1 MYGQYLVIL
10 RCFFRYAFDFF
21 DSIRSRASRAYPY
34 TYRFGS
40 VSDLA
45 NEFVADFDLL
55 PFLLSI
61 SSTKNQYSSV
71 LHPKSSHNWIS
82 SGNRS
87 LLLVMPLKDSRSP
100 PTLLICLAI
109 LPQNKQQVHILW

>member
-10 RCFFRYAFDFF
+10 RYFFRYALDFF
-21 DSIRSRASRAYPY
+21 DSILSKASRAYPY

-55 PFLLSI
+55 PFLANANAALNLTSSSLSRNNVSITKI
-61 SSTKNQYSSV
+61 SLSLHFFNPRASTAFNLMAGSSSIQPDLRV
-71 LHPKSSHNWIS
+71 
-82 SGNRS
+82 
-87 LLLVMPLKDSRSP
+87 
-100 PTLLICLAI
+100 
-109 LPQNKQQVHILW
+109 